1 MRSNL
6 TKHHRLAKLVKVTS
20 KKLSLLLLPACLLAL
35 ISGCSFQQYSAKPIT
50 LATNVEKI
58 QRKDP
63 SDIKFLQY
71 LANNG
76 YAENKLPLQQWNADD
91 LTYCA
96 LYFHPS
102 LDVARAQ
109 WRLAEQ
115 AEALAGAKP
124 LPNLNGHLANSNQA
138 NGDSS
143 PYAFGL
149 SIDIPIETASKRD
162 IRIENARH
170 LSLAAKLEVA
180 QIAWQLRYQVAQALN
195 DVQFNQQQISL
206 LTDEVARRAEI
217 VAIYQKRVNLG
228 AASNVELSTAKLQ
241 LLAVSSELNA
251 KKANTLV
258 LRSKLANNLGLP
270 LSKVEGMD
278 FVLDIDKLDARKI
291 KADLPTSENF
301 LTNALLNRL
310 DIRIALEQY
319 AAAEA
324 KLKLEIAKQYPDIVF
339 SPGYAYEFGD
349 KIWSLGLSGLLSL
362 INKNK
367 LGIGEAT
374 QLREVEAAQFFALQS
389 KVIAEAERANTEL
402 LLAKQSLSNQQK
414 LREQQQSNTQRMER
428 KFKAGEIDRLELAF
442 NQLEKIAADKNV
454 TLANFQL
461 KMAQNQ
467 LENALQIPLADI
479 KNSGQNNSKINTS
492 FENSSSENSS
502 SENLS
507 IEKPV
512 LNNTK

>member
-1 MRSNL
+1 MHSNL
-6 TKHHRLAKLVKVTS
+6 TKLHRLAKPTKFTS
-20 KKLSLLLLPACLLAL
+20 KKLSLLLLAL
-35 ISGCSFQQYSAKPIT
+35 ISACSFQQYSAKPIVQT
-50 LATNVEKI
+50 ANVEKI
-58 QRKDP
+58 QQKNP
-63 SDIKFLQY
+63 ADIKFQQY
-71 LANNG
+71 LISNG
-76 YAENKLPLQQWNADD
+76 YAENKLPLQLWNADD

-102 LDVARAQ
+102 LGVARAQ

-115 AEALAGAKP
+115 AEALTGVKP
-124 LPNLNGHLANSNQA
+124 LPNLNGYLANSNQA

-170 LSLAAKLEVA
+170 LSLAAKLDVA
-180 QIAWQLRYQVAQALN
+180 QVAWQLRYQVAQALN
-195 DVQFNQQQISL
+195 DFQFNQQQISL
-206 LTDEVARRAEI
+206 LIDEVARRAEI

-251 KKANTLV
+251 KKTNSLV
-258 LRSKLANNLGLP
+258 LRSKLATNLGLP
-270 LSKVEGMD
+270 LAKVEGMN
-278 FVLDIDKLDARKI
+278 FVLDTDISKLDVMEI
-291 KADLPTSENF
+291 QADLPRSEIF
-301 LTNALLNRL
+301 QTNALLNRL

-339 SPGYAYEFGD
+339 SPGYAYEFGGR
-349 KIWSLGLSGLLSL
+349 IWSLGLSGLLSL

-367 LGIGEAT
+367 LAIAEAT

-402 LLAKQSLSNQQK
+402 LLAKQALSNQQK

-461 KMAQNQ
+461 KMALSQ
-467 LENALQIPLADI
+467 LENAIQIPLASI
-479 KNSGQNNSKINTS
+479 KNSSQNNSKINTNFEDLS
-492 FENSSSENSS
+492 FEKN
-502 SENLS
+502 
-507 IEKPV
+507 
-512 LNNTK
+512 

>member
-1 MRSNL
+1 MQSNL
-6 TKHHRLAKLVKVTS
+6 TKHYSLAKHTKFIP
-20 KKLSLLLLPACLLAL
+20 KKSSLFLLPACLLAL
-35 ISGCSFQQYSAKPIT
+35 ISGCGFQQYSVKPIVQ
-50 LATNVEKI
+50 AANIEKI

-63 SDIKFLQY
+63 ADAKFQQY
-71 LANNG
+71 LVSNG
-76 YAENKLPLQQWNADD
+76 YAENKLPLQQWSSED

-115 AEALAGAKP
+115 AEAVAGAKP

-149 SIDIPIETASKRD
+149 SIDIPIETARKRD

-180 QIAWQLRYQVAQALN
+180 QIAWQLRFQVAQTLN
-195 DVQFNQQQISL
+195 DFQFNQQQISL
-206 LTDEVARRAEI
+206 LTDEVARRTEI
-217 VAIYQKRVNLG
+217 VTIYQKRVNLG

-241 LLAVSSELNA
+241 LLAVSTELNT
-251 KKANTLV
+251 KKNNTLV
-258 LRSKLANNLGLP
+258 LRSKLATNTGLP
-270 LSKVEGMD
+270 LAKVEALN
-278 FVLDIDKLDARKI
+278 FVLDAYMDKL
-291 KADLPTSENF
+291 ADIEKQASLPTTENF
-301 LTNALLNRL
+301 QTNALLNRL
-310 DIRIALEQY
+310 DIRIALLRY

-367 LGIGEAT
+367 LAIAEAT
-374 QLREVEAAQFFALQS
+374 QLREVEAAQFEALQS
-389 KVIAEAERANTEL
+389 KVMTEAETANAEL
-402 LLAKQSLSNQQK
+402 MQAKQTLNNQQA
-414 LREQQQSNTQRMER
+414 LREQQQSNTRRMTI
-428 KFKAGEIDRLELAF
+428 KFRAGEIDRLELAF
-442 NQLEKIAADKNV
+442 NQLENIAADKSV
-454 TLANFQL
+454 ALANFQL

-467 LENALQIPLADI
+467 LENTIQIPLFNV
-479 KNSGQNNSKINTS
+479 KNSNKNSNK
-492 FENSSSENSS
+492 NSSKNTI
-502 SENLS
+502 NLEDLS
-507 IEKPV
+507 FIKS
-512 LNNTK
+512 TK

>member
-1 MRSNL
+1 MHSNL
-6 TKHHRLAKLVKVTS
+6 TKLHHLAKPTKFTS
-20 KKLSLLLLPACLLAL
+20 KKLSLLLLAL
-35 ISGCSFQQYSAKPIT
+35 ISACSFQQYSAKPIVQM
-50 LATNVEKI
+50 ANVEKI
-58 QRKDP
+58 QQKNP
-63 SDIKFLQY
+63 ADIKFQQY
-71 LANNG
+71 LVSNG
-76 YAENKLPLQQWNADD
+76 YAENKLPLQLWNADD

-115 AEALAGAKP
+115 AEALTGAKP
-124 LPNLNGHLANSNQA
+124 LPNLNGYLANSKQA

-149 SIDIPIETASKRD
+149 SIDIRIETASKRD

-170 LSLAAKLEVA
+170 LSLAAKLDVA
-180 QIAWQLRYQVAQALN
+180 QVAWQLRYQVAQALN
-195 DVQFNQQQISL
+195 DLQFNQQQISL
-206 LTDEVARRAEI
+206 LTDEMARRAEI

-228 AASNVELSTAKLQ
+228 AASNVELSTVKLQ

-251 KKANTLV
+251 KKTNSLV
-258 LRSKLANNLGLP
+258 LRSKLATNLGLP
-270 LSKVEGMD
+270 LAKVEDMN
-278 FVLDIDKLDARKI
+278 FVFDTEKPNFVQIQ
-291 KADLPTSENF
+291 ADLTTTKNFQTS
-301 LTNALLNRL
+301 ALLNRL

-319 AAAEA
+319 ASAEA

-367 LGIGEAT
+367 LGIAEAT
-374 QLREVEAAQFFALQS
+374 QLREVKAAQFFFLQS
-389 KVIAEAERANTEL
+389 KVIAEAERANAEL
-402 LLAKQSLSNQQK
+402 LLAKQALSNQQK

-442 NQLEKIAADKNV
+442 NQLENIAAGKNF

-461 KMAQNQ
+461 KMAHNQ
-467 LENALQIPLADI
+467 LENVLQIPLANI
-479 KNSGQNNSKINTS
+479 TNNSQNNSKINTNYEDLS
-492 FENSSSENSS
+492 FN
-502 SENLS
+502 
-507 IEKPV
+507 KPS
-512 LNNTK
+512 N